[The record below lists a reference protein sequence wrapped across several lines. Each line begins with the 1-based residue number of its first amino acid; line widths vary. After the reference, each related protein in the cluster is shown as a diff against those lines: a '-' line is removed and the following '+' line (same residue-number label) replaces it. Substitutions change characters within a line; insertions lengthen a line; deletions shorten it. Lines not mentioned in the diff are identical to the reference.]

1 MERLDFNK
9 GWLFGREA
17 ISLPHDAM
25 VTAARSADA
34 PSGGGCAYF
43 EGGIYEYE
51 KTFTVPKEW
60 KDKEII
66 LQFEGVYRNAEVSL
80 NGTRAGGAAYGYIPF
95 FVPLKNLRYGSENIV
110 KVVAD
115 NSAQPNSRWY
125 TGGGIYRPVW
135 LWVCE
140 KGGLVPEGIRITT
153 LSYSPAKI
161 RVESIEGAEVEICY
175 PRTVCVSGNQ
185 SGAAVAGEDADI
197 IASGKGAVVELEI
210 PNAKLWSAET
220 PDLYTCRVKA
230 GEDVWEE
237 TFGIRMI
244 EWSGRGLF
252 INGKETLLRGGC
264 IHHDN
269 GILGAATY
277 RESEWRRA
285 GMLKEAGYNALRI
298 SHNPA
303 SAAML
308 EACDYYGL
316 YVMDETWDM
325 WYSRKNKADY
335 GLQFMDNYQS
345 DIRAMVTRDYNHPS
359 VILYSIG
366 NEVSEPASEKGVG
379 LAREMIALCHELD
392 GSRPVTAGMNLMI
405 LARSAKG
412 KAVYDENGGGRDESN
427 EKKMSGMNSMMFN
440 MMTNMV
446 GTGMNKGANSKKADA
461 VTSPVLD
468 ALDIAGYNYASGR
481 YPLEGKAHPDR
492 VIFGS
497 ETFPQDIAKN
507 WAMVKKYPYLVGD
520 FMWTAWDYL
529 GEAGGGTWAYTA
541 DGKGFQKPYPWL
553 LADMGAIDILGNPCG
568 ELFWAQAVWGL
579 LKEPKIAVRPVNHPG
594 VTPAKSSW
602 RGTDAIPSWGWRGCD
617 GNKAVVEVYFDCDC
631 VELKLNGRR
640 IGKKKAKDCRTVFK
654 TKYAPGTL
662 EAVAY
667 GADGRELSHSRLES
681 ARAADIWIAP
691 ETETAEEGAIV
702 YVPVSV
708 GDGRN
713 VECNADSRLSVRV
726 TGGELLAFGSA
737 NPRTEE
743 RFYEGEYTTYY
754 GRALAVVRCGG
765 QGKLEITV
773 GNRDKKKTAQIVI
786 R

>member
-529 GEAGGGTWAYTA
+529 GEAGGGTW
-541 DGKGFQKPYPWL
+541 G
-553 LADMGAIDILGNPCG
+553 
-568 ELFWAQAVWGL
+568 
-579 LKEPKIAVRPVNHPG
+579 
-594 VTPAKSSW
+594 
-602 RGTDAIPSWGWRGCD
+602 
-617 GNKAVVEVYFDCDC
+617 
-631 VELKLNGRR
+631 
-640 IGKKKAKDCRTVFK
+640 
-654 TKYAPGTL
+654 
-662 EAVAY
+662 
-667 GADGRELSHSRLES
+667 
-681 ARAADIWIAP
+681 
-691 ETETAEEGAIV
+691 
-702 YVPVSV
+702 
-708 GDGRN
+708 
-713 VECNADSRLSVRV
+713 
-726 TGGELLAFGSA
+726 
-737 NPRTEE
+737 
-743 RFYEGEYTTYY
+743 
-754 GRALAVVRCGG
+754 
-765 QGKLEITV
+765 IT
-773 GNRDKKKTAQIVI
+773 
-786 R
+786 